1 MQCFFKS
8 KIGEK
13 INIYIYEEKKAKKST
28 FAIII
33 VSVKDIIEILLN
45 YNRNIKKEIINHRDE
60 ADNFLILLKKNK
72 NMI

>member
-13 INIYIYEEKKAKKST
+13 NKYIYIYEEKKAKKST

-60 ADNFLILLKKNK
+60 ADNFLILLKKIK
-72 NMI
+72 I